1 MTKKNLVSTDM
12 LIKQHATYLKQDC
25 FSALPN
31 THLLLLSAIIQNKD
45 KHAQY
50 NIASALHFQQ

>member
-12 LIKQHATYLKQDC
+12 LTKEHATYLKQDC
-25 FSALPN
+25 ISALPS

-45 KHAQY
+45 KHAQ
-50 NIASALHFQQ
+50 